1 MDNDLT
7 RRTFLAALSASAAGV
22 LTGGLHRILAAVP
35 GASGS
40 MSMSKSKTF
49 LLGGDL
55 LVNRLGFGAMRLT
68 GEGIWGWP
76 PDRENAKKVLR
87 RAVELAVNF
96 IDTAD
101 AYGAPF
107 EIDTIKD
114 NAISYAKFY
123 SRSHDAVIRV
133 YDDAGNV
140 IETHE
145 HAGDA
150 STEVSA
156 SAPLVQPYQAVIARP
171 VKT

>member
-1 MDNDLT
+1 M
-7 RRTFLAALSASAAGV
+7 
-22 LTGGLHRILAAVP
+22 
-35 GASGS
+35 
-40 MSMSKSKTF
+40 
-49 LLGGDL
+49 LGGDL

-145 HAGDA
+145 HAGDFK
-150 STEVSA
+150 E
-156 SAPLVQPYQAVIARP
+156 P
-171 VKT
+171 

>member
-1 MDNDLT
+1 MHNNVT
-7 RRTFLAALSASAAGV
+7 RRTFLGAISASAAGV
-22 LTGGLHRILAAVP
+22 LTGGLQKLLAAIP
-35 GASGS
+35 EARDF
-40 MSMSKSKTF
+40 TF
-49 LLGGDL
+49 QLGGDL

-145 HAGDA
+145 HAGDFK
-150 STEVSA
+150 E
-156 SAPLVQPYQAVIARP
+156 P
-171 VKT
+171 